1 MRSNNVSVINLLT
14 KKIMNIQVG
23 NFPYAIAVDN
33 IDERLF
39 VTNQR
44 SNTVSVI
51 NLSEMKTVKTINVGE
66 YPEGIDLH
74 PNNIHLY
81 VANWFDNIISII
93 DIPTLKVI
101 SEIEVGE
108 GCRAYGKFISHQ

>member
-1 MRSNNVSVINLLT
+1 M
-14 KKIMNIQVG
+14 
-23 NFPYAIAVDN
+23 
-33 IDERLF
+33 
-39 VTNQR
+39 
-44 SNTVSVI
+44 
-51 NLSEMKTVKTINVGE
+51 
-66 YPEGIDLH
+66 
-74 PNNIHLY
+74 HLY